1 MRRPTRNEYGVQLD
15 RNGYAPS
22 IMPIDGF
29 KCYKCQQWKP
39 TERHE
44 IFFGSGSKYNGSRD
58 KSKQYGLWVPLCAD
72 CHRNAPDA
80 VHNCA
85 ATRLRLEQDGQR
97 HAMAYYHWTVSDFR
111 RRFYKNYLD
120 ITED

>member
-1 MRRPTRNEYGVQLD
+1 MNTAFSLTETGMRHLLCPLMGLNATYAS
-15 RNGYAPS
+15 NGNQPS
-22 IMPIDGF
+22 AM
-29 KCYKCQQWKP
+29 KS
-39 TERHE
+39 
-44 IFFGSGSKYNGSRD
+44 FFGSGSKYNGRRD

-72 CHRNAPDA
+72 CHRKAPDA

-97 HAMAYYHWTVSDFR
+97 RAMAYYHWTVSDFR